1 MIRALWLFALLV
13 AGSPPQEP
21 GAESWVP
28 VSLTPQDKELSI
40 KRAAGAP
47 SLVIRSDEELTYLV
61 EIDIGPFKGL
71 DVGEATFKSRVEGV
85 DAASVG
91 HFEATF
97 KGSYLGYK
105 LDHHLHSQH
114 TQGEEI
120 TFESSDTQRGSENRR
135 REIRVER
142 REEGLTAVYSYD
154 GHCKGCEDKAHF
166 HKRWPWEK
174 RRHCK
179 DCDKKGH
186 RVWREPRERAVPA
199 DTLDF
204 LSSIYLIRAFI
215 SAELE
220 GIETPLLDKDRL
232 WNLSLKSGEA
242 RDIEVPKG
250 KYACR
255 KIILDAKKPA
265 NESHKKKF
273 SGLFGMEGAMN
284 FWVHE
289 STGVMVQIAG
299 ELPFGLGV
307 KIRLKDAKGAPAGLV
322 PKGS

>member
-1 MIRALWLFALLV
+1 VIRALWIFALLA
-13 AGSPPQEP
+13 AGSPLQDQ
-21 GAESWVP
+21 GAEGWVP
-28 VSLTPQDKELSI
+28 VSVTPQDIEFSI

-47 SLVIRSDEELTYLV
+47 PLVIRADEELTYLV

-71 DVGEATFKSRVEGV
+71 DVGVATFKSRVEGEG
-85 DAASVG
+85 AASVG
-91 HFEATF
+91 HFEAAF
-97 KGSYLGYK
+97 KASHLGYK
-105 LDHHLHSQH
+105 LDHKLHSQH
-114 TQGEEI
+114 TRAGEI
-120 TFESSDTQRGSENRR
+120 VLESSDTQRGSENRR

-142 REEGLTAVYSYD
+142 KEEGLTAVYRFD

-174 RRHCK
+174 PRHCK
-179 DCDKKGH
+179 DCDRKGH
-186 RVWREPRERAVPA
+186 RVWREPREREVPA

-204 LSSIYLIRAFI
+204 LSSIYLMRAFI

-232 WNLSLKSGEA
+232 WELSLKSGKA

-255 KIILDAKKPA
+255 KIIIDAKKPA
-265 NESHKKKF
+265 NESHKEKF
-273 SGLFGMEGAMN
+273 SGLFGMKGSMN

-307 KIRLKDAKGAPAGLV
+307 KIRLKDAKGAPAGLA
-322 PKGS
+322 PKGP